1 MLSLLAAAALL
12 LGGCSKTTITIDEGG
27 NTSSQGSS
35 GSSDDGTA
43 AADNLVGFHATVE
56 SINMTR
62 SMSPIAEGT
71 VVRIFAYHGGT
82 DETHSTSPMARGT
95 YTAQQAGML
104 TGQSGYKMYLS
115 NGTFDF
121 YAVSTNNDLVPP
133 TFQMGTSVALSN
145 GVDYLWWGCAD
156 YEIDGSQVTVPI
168 VLNHSATQVCFEIQA
183 GTGVVL
189 QSIASATITVP
200 QPGAS
205 MDLTTGIITPAT
217 EYAAQPAAMGING
230 MKLQYTMLPLQT
242 TSPMTLTLTLN
253 MNYDPTP
260 HVYTVQA
267 PVPDGELQAGNS
279 YQYLAV
285 IDANTVTFP
294 SVGVTDWV
302 DVDETGNPLYPH

>member
-121 YAVSTNNDLVPP
+121 YASRRTTTWCRRPSRWAPRWRSP
-133 TFQMGTSVALSN
+133 TA
-145 GVDYLWWGCAD
+145 W
-156 YEIDGSQVTVPI
+156 
-168 VLNHSATQVCFEIQA
+168 
-183 GTGVVL
+183 
-189 QSIASATITVP
+189 
-200 QPGAS
+200 
-205 MDLTTGIITPAT
+205 
-217 EYAAQPAAMGING
+217 
-230 MKLQYTMLPLQT
+230 T
-242 TSPMTLTLTLN
+242 TSGGGA
-253 MNYDPTP
+253 PTMKS
-260 HVYTVQA
+260 TVRR
-267 PVPDGELQAGNS
+267 
-279 YQYLAV
+279 
-285 IDANTVTFP
+285 
-294 SVGVTDWV
+294 
-302 DVDETGNPLYPH
+302 